1 MAILI
6 TGGAGYIGSHTCV
19 QLLEA
24 GYEIVV
30 VDNLSNSS
38 VESLNRVK
46 QLSGKTFVF
55 VQADIRNTAAMRA
68 LFKAHT
74 ITAVVHF
81 AGLKAVG
88 ESAQK
93 PQLYYD
99 NNVAGSLSLFEAMHE
114 FGVKTI
120 VFSSSATVYGDPASV
135 PIKEDF
141 PLSATNPYGREIG
154 RAHV

>member
-38 VESLNRVK
+38 VKSLNRVK
-46 QLSGKTFVF
+46 QLSGKTFAF
-55 VQADIRNTAAMRA
+55 AQADIRHTAAMRA

-74 ITAVVHF
+74 ITAVIHF
-81 AGLKAVG
+81 AGLKA
-88 ESAQK
+88 
-93 PQLYYD
+93 D
-99 NNVAGSLSLFEAMHE
+99 RR
-114 FGVKTI
+114 
-120 VFSSSATVYGDPASV
+120 ASC
-135 PIKEDF
+135 
-141 PLSATNPYGREIG
+141 RE
-154 RAHV
+154 RV